1 MKSKKLIEFEKEWD
15 AITLMKLFEEKVID
29 KRTGEE
35 DYIIFDI
42 SIQGRSFVAQHV
54 GLTAKQERSKFI
66 ATTKIVID
74 PDFSLDENLQE
85 LYSACIDAILYSD
98 FYELS
103 NED

>member
-15 AITLMKLFEEKVID
+15 AVTKIKIFEEKVID

-35 DYIIFDI
+35 DWIIFDI
-42 SIQGRSFVAQHV
+42 SIQGRSFVAQHI
-54 GLTAKQERSKFI
+54 GLTAKQEKSKFV

-85 LYSACIDAILYSD
+85 LYSACIDAIIYSD
-98 FYELS
+98 FYELP
-103 NED
+103 NE

>member
-15 AITLMKLFEEKVID
+15 AVTLMKLFEEEVID
-29 KRTGEE
+29 KRTGEQ
-35 DYIIFDI
+35 DWIIFDI

-54 GLTAKQERSKFI
+54 ALTVKQEKSRKI

-74 PDFSLDENLQE
+74 PDFSLDKNLQE
-85 LYSACIDAILYSD
+85 LHSACIDAILYSD
-98 FYELS
+98 FYELP